1 MSSDATGT
9 APRRDGLRIE
19 IVPRTI
25 ALLLLAVAIAWLAWQ
40 LWTVIL
46 VIGVALVLVGTFD
59 PLLTWFEHHGFR
71 RGRALLLI
79 FFAMTVLVAALLLL
93 TLPPLVGQ
101 VLHIL
106 EDAPKERA
114 HLIAWLSQYEW
125 AGSLVKT
132 IKAVPIDD
140 VVAGVTKHVVGYSSD
155 LLAAIGYGVTTIFL
169 AVYLLAEPKRANGLL
184 YALVPRHH
192 HMKLAR
198 ILLELEAIV
207 GGYMRGQLITSVSIS
222 IFMFAMLTVLQVPD
236 ALAIAIFAGLT
247 DIIPFV
253 GGILASAPAVL
264 ATWSIGSVQTIV
276 VAAMCFLYQEF
287 ENRVLVP
294 RVYGRQLRLSPAVVM
309 VSLLIGGTL
318 LGILGALLALP
329 IAAGVQMVIREL
341 RVELPGEV
349 QTSAAAR
356 SKDAKAEHIYE
367 ALTQGAGAA
376 DAAVIASDL
385 AQVMKHH
392 AEDGRSPSESEI
404 IGDLPLQS
412 TVVE

>member
-1 MSSDATGT
+1 M
-9 APRRDGLRIE
+9 
-19 IVPRTI
+19 PRTI
-25 ALLLLAVAIAWLAWQ
+25 GLLLLAVAATWLAWQ

-46 VIGVALVLVGTFD
+46 VIVVALVLVGTFD
-59 PLLTWFEHHGFR
+59 PLLTWFEHRGFR
-71 RGRALLLI
+71 RGRALLLL
-79 FFAMTVLVAALLLL
+79 FVVMTLLVAALLVL

-132 IKAVPIDD
+132 VKAVPIDD
-140 VVAGVTKHVVGYSSD
+140 VVASVTRHVVGYSSD
-155 LLAAIGYGVTTIFL
+155 VLAAIGYGVTTVFL

-184 YALVPRHH
+184 YAMVPRHH

-198 ILLELEAIV
+198 ILLELETIV

-222 IFMFAMLTVLQVPD
+222 IFMFAMLTILQVPD

-264 ATWSIGSVQTIV
+264 ATLSIGSVQTIV
-276 VAAMCFLYQEF
+276 VATLCFVYQEF
-287 ENRVLVP
+287 ENRILVP

-341 RVELPGEV
+341 RVELPGEAH
-349 QTSAAAR
+349 TSEAAR
-356 SKDAKAEHIYE
+356 SNDAKTEHIYE
-367 ALTQGAGAA
+367 ALTRGADAA

-385 AQVMKHH
+385 AQVMRQH
-392 AEDGRSPSESEI
+392 AEDRHTPSELEVI
-404 IGDLPLQS
+404 DELPS
-412 TVVE
+412 RDTP